1 MPRAFPLEGMPN
13 FRAYAQ
19 VNFGGQ
25 NAQNW
30 ALGHLG
36 ISLGIGHGLGIN
48 LKKNKTRIPLLD
60 NIYLKETFPQFKLI
74 RGNLKYFM
82 PREYWAYNGIFGQ
95 FCPIRSGHNKCPD
108 LGTKGMPRAELGLPG
123 QAILICH
130 LANQIGQIKLAIFIL
145 FFYTPGQGHGPSLVV
160 NF

>member
-74 RGNLKYFM
+74 RGNLKYLCPGNFGHI
-82 PREYWAYNGIFGQ
+82 RAFLGIFALYVQ
-95 FCPIRSGHNKCPD
+95 
-108 LGTKGMPRAELGLPG
+108 GTINALIWARKACPG
-123 QAILICH
+123 QNWACSGTIRQGTGH
-130 LANQIGQIKLAIFIL
+130 LVISKQVVEHVIHAFN
-145 FFYTPGQGHGPSLVV
+145 LVYCS
-160 NF
+160 N